1 MDKEL
6 KEILEYYGVN
16 LDDSGEPNEAPESE
30 GIVTLPT
37 LEEEKQLKQ
46 DWNRKIKNWDKAGG
60 EKQ

>member
-6 KEILEYYGVN
+6 NEILEYYGVN
-16 LDDSGEPNEAPESE
+16 LDDSGEPDEAPESE

-37 LEEEKQLKQ
+37 SEEEKQLKQ
-46 DWNRKIKNWDKAGG
+46 DWDSKVKNWDNAGG

>member
-46 DWNRKIKNWDKAGG
+46 DWERKVKDWYKAGG